1 MGAWKLIG
9 ALGLCLCLA
18 GLPASAWSASP
29 PGITITTSAGV
40 PVTLTAPQ
48 LASLPSVTLSVS
60 FGTDHG
66 PMRAQFTGPL
76 LWTVLID
83 AKAINPAKPRSLVPL
98 TAAITGRD
106 GYVAAI
112 ALGEIAPAFEG
123 KKIVLAEQ
131 MNGKP
136 LGLEHF
142 RLVVP
147 GDKRGGRSV
156 RDVVSIAVTPVSH

>member
-1 MGAWKLIG
+1 LPVTAWGAG
-9 ALGLCLCLA
+9 
-18 GLPASAWSASP
+18 PA
-29 PGITITTSAGV
+29 GITVTGKAGPVVLSA
-40 PVTLTAPQ
+40 AQ
-48 LASLPSVTLSVS
+48 IAKLPSVTLSVS

-66 PMRAQFTGPL
+66 PMRARFTGPL
-76 LWTVLID
+76 LWTVLTD
-83 AKAINPAKPRSLVPL
+83 AKAIDPAKPRKLVPL
-98 TAAITGRD
+98 TAAVTGQD

-123 KKIVLAEQ
+123 KNIILAEQ

-136 LGLEHF
+136 LGPEHF

-156 RDVVSIAVTPVSH
+156 RDVVSIAVTQVGSKQ